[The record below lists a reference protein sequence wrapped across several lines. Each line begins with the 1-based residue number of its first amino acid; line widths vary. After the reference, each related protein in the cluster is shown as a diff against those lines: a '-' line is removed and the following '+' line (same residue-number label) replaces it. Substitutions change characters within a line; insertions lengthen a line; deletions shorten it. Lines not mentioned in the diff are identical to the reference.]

1 MQEFGAMCKERDTEV
16 IKGVLPYWPR
26 IYCKISQ
33 DHDRRVREATQQAF
47 EQLVL
52 KIKRNLAPYLKSIMG
67 CWLIAQCDTFTPAA
81 SAAKVAFQVAFPPNK
96 QPEALAF
103 CKEEVLSVLQDNLLK
118 ETPETLSD
126 LQTVPEEEREAKYL
140 RVVTSSLLALK
151 KLLCIL
157 PDSENS
163 SIEERVVHLVSQNK
177 FWKYSKHKSPQV
189 RAAFFEL
196 IATLCQYLPGS
207 LRAEAGRVCPAVLLS
222 IDDGDAAVS
231 AALWEA
237 ALHIL
242 TTVEDCWN
250 HVNARKGVLPKLW
263 TVLREGGRGL
273 ATVVYPNLLPFVS
286 KIPQEVI
293 DPQIEFFSNFFT
305 SIIKG
310 FSSERALVSSS
321 ECSAIVSA
329 VMECLRYT
337 LLQNAGEEKEQR
349 SIQQMLINKQLLPL
363 VDSALKDSKLQNSP
377 LFYQLADTLSSWEK
391 RVDASGE
398 APTTDTFRRALSD
411 FWEGFSQLCIL
422 QVDRVEP
429 EEKSLS
435 AVSHF
440 LQVLQNPDSTG
451 KQSRKKHM
459 KIRFAEEEAD
469 GENMDVSI
477 DLHVE
482 AKTEGEAK
490 MSVDPPVLQSSS
502 SPQLSELRTRPLQN
516 LVCKLAELSMVHI
529 NRHSLDKHL
538 KFLSALVSSFPSSKV
553 FQVLLAC
560 SEQISTSGVEM
571 SEGGKAMSENAAVQ
585 FLHQKLLVW
594 LKEDHRKDT
603 AFLVDVLYSVLHCC
617 NDDSERK
624 IILEH
629 LSQMELKWIIFL
641 QIIQKA
647 CFDPAKYSL
656 VSSWLKGEIL
666 GEKLVRLADELCV
679 VSLEQASPVKPSH
692 SDSWSLLSLVLS
704 QHAKNDALIG
714 EVYVEQILNK
724 LHAALSKAKDL
735 SAAGSIEPPVS
746 FICDVTSSFF
756 SSVKGCLLLPSAEDL
771 LLTLFQLCAQRP
783 EKDYLSVYLFC
794 KLQHTWLCGVSSLVN
809 QHSGVKAES
818 SFLQK
823 SALWV
828 KDQIQ
833 HSSLDVKRI
842 VQVISLFMR
851 MLSNNPASFDLC
863 AWQERRSCAG
873 RETFFFFTKDI
884 STLYWLYKPLLD
896 GRLNLNHGP
905 SFPQDEFCSCSRV
918 PSHLCTTALL
928 GQVAL
933 LTNGTEGFS
942 EDVGR
947 IETKNIVA
955 ELLYSL
961 QWCEELENPSS
972 VLSEYGGMLQELGIT
987 HERIRNLSNLFSDVL
1002 EELYRRSKEGGLLW
1016 SLTASKYI
1024 ATTEGKS
1031 SKIKPLYDLVEGFF
1045 PLTDAKLHTIQS
1057 LSSFMPVE
1065 DKDDLMAICTAKLM
1079 TCVNTDLSSIDG
1091 RYGFLVIINC
1101 CLNSGTKHCPEILSE
1116 ILKTIMCWRND
1127 IEGLFLFNCNLKE
1140 AASHLLGLNVEI
1152 IRFLQWLVKHS
1163 LSSLMHNEWDFLL
1176 CSLLAW
1182 LETACDEVTMYCSPL
1197 VQLFT
1202 CASCDLVS
1210 ELATF
1215 FQTEA
1220 LSLKEQ
1226 LPENLLSEWQEFFAQ
1241 GIYSLFLPLLMK
1253 STGECE
1259 GPSAPVS
1266 VLRALGRA
1274 LAFIPLDQLMNH
1286 NLPPKFVAGQ
1296 KTNLPDRL
1304 QTLMN
1309 TLAPLL
1315 FGRARSVQV
1324 TVYHILHSPLE
1335 DCVLGGGREKIRR
1348 NHATRDWLPPPSP
1361 PAALMAIL
1369 GTQEE
1374 LLGIF
1379 LDSVPV
1385 GEFAAVQPLS
1395 EEYCYVLGYLLTWKL
1410 ILAFFKAAPSQLR
1423 VLYSQHLR
1431 KKKSLHKLLQHLF
1444 RLMPENP
1451 VFPGQAIEPG
1461 VKEAKTFFMED
1472 LHLTV
1477 QETASLSSEIPHLAC
1492 CVYYSTLK
1500 DMPAMV
1506 RLWWN
1511 SQDKRISSAVDKF
1524 TNKYISSRLSSQEIT
1539 SVQTSTQTFESMM
1552 VSGLLYIFY
1561 LLKSYHIC
1569 TDCVSRNQQ
1578 LGGRKFPLQI
1588 RFLLLPSGFGQVLK
1602 KWGKKGK
1609 RNTVYLSFQNGSII
1623 EGLALWKN
1631 NVDKRFEGVE
1641 DCMICFSVI
1650 HGSNYSLPKKA
1661 CRTCK
1666 KKFHSACLYKWFTS
1680 SNKSTCPLCRES
1692 FF

>member
-1 MQEFGAMCKERDTEV
+1 MSQNDSGYVPAVQGAEEIDSLVDADFRMVLRKLCKRDATTKLKAMQEFGAMCKERDTEV

-783 EKDYLSVYLFC
+783 EKDYLSDLLVG

-833 HSSLDVKRI
+833 HSSLD
-842 VQVISLFMR
+842 
-851 MLSNNPASFDLC
+851 
-863 AWQERRSCAG
+863 
-873 RETFFFFTKDI
+873 
-884 STLYWLYKPLLD
+884 WLYKPLLD

-1324 TVYHILHSPLE
+1324 TVYHILH
-1335 DCVLGGGREKIRR
+1335 R
-1348 NHATRDWLPPPSP
+1348 SP

-1552 VSGLLYIFY
+1552 VEARWQGSLLMP
-1561 LLKSYHIC
+1561 
-1569 TDCVSRNQQ
+1569 CV
-1578 LGGRKFPLQI
+1578 L
-1588 RFLLLPSGFGQVLK
+1588 
-1602 KWGKKGK
+1602 
-1609 RNTVYLSFQNGSII
+1609 
-1623 EGLALWKN
+1623 LAL
-1631 NVDKRFEGVE
+1631 
-1641 DCMICFSVI
+1641 
-1650 HGSNYSLPKKA
+1650 
-1661 CRTCK
+1661 
-1666 KKFHSACLYKWFTS
+1666 
-1680 SNKSTCPLCRES
+1680 
-1692 FF
+1692 